1 MWNTQSWEVLN
12 ARLWMLIG
20 TLYQKLEGMQW
31 YKGSCACSV
40 QLHGCCYYE
49 SLSCW
54 ALYIKLY
61 SSTDL
66 RCPKHAIGQ
75 KGNCTLYHGCSSA
88 VFPAAYSKPLRS
100 TLSVIDRSC
109 TWIQIRK
116 LLQERVFPRCE
127 KFGTWSSSEE
137 RVNWVPN
144 RKVPQELEESSVL
157 GPQKRS
163 MSRLSPEQENTIE
176 EIPNS
181 FSACSSKRLK
191 RE

>member
-1 MWNTQSWEVLN
+1 
-12 ARLWMLIG
+12 MLIG
-20 TLYQKLEGMQW
+20 TLYQKLEGMQQ
-31 YKGSCACSV
+31 YKGSCAGSV

-66 RCPKHAIGQ
+66 HCPKHAIGQ

-100 TLSVIDRSC
+100 TLSGIDRSC

-116 LLQERVFPRCE
+116 LLQEQVFPQCE
-127 KFGTWSSSEE
+127 KFGTWSSKEE
-137 RVNWVPN
+137 RADWVPN
-144 RKVPQELEESSVL
+144 RKVLQPSEESSVL

-163 MSRLSPEQENTIE
+163 VSRPSPEQESTTE
-176 EIPNS
+176 ETPDS
-181 FSACSSKRLK
+181 FSTWSSKRLK